1 MDDEILVFNPTA
13 TSRFKIKGSKLN
25 RSNLNGL
32 TLGVIDNG
40 KPNFD
45 VLAKH
50 MAKILQEEY
59 GVAHVV
65 YKSKESSAV
74 PAPAAL
80 YQELAAT
87 CDFVITGSG
96 D

>member
-13 TSRFKIKGSKLN
+13 TSRLKMTGVRLN
-25 RSNLNGL
+25 RSDLNGL
-32 TLGVIDNG
+32 TLGIIDNG

-45 VLAKH
+45 VLAGH

-59 GVAHVV
+59 GVANVV
-65 YKSKESSAV
+65 YKSKASSAV
-74 PAPAAL
+74 PAPAAV
-80 YQELAAT
+80 YDELAAQ
-87 CDFVITGSG
+87 CDLVVTGSG